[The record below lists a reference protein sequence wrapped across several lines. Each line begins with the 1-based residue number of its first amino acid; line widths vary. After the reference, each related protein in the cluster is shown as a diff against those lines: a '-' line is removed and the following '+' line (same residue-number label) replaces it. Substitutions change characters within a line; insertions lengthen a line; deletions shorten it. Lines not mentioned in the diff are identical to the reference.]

1 MKSETIAVVPNVIDS
16 GGNADAM
23 KNKMNPPTRRKL
35 FRPSSAPGLEKCAH
49 FEPTISTSPNA
60 ARGTEMHAEL
70 CEKLPK
76 LFYELKKTLDGH
88 PEDLEAA
95 LAFVNPPYVRYALR
109 ILWQSGMKDISGTEQ
124 LVELHDKDGNFVTE
138 GTCDL
143 SGINENFEL
152 ILPDF
157 KSGQER
163 DYSAQVVL
171 YGLGRMQEDNFKKA
185 WLYEVFLDQ
194 ERTYRTEITRELAEE
209 RIFRIVESVRNPGEH
224 TMNRYCDYCDKQSS
238 CIAWEWER
246 KKFAQGLP
254 KNGAATWEGRLVYA
268 RSDLTQLAEF
278 ITTWK
283 RMKKHVEN
291 SGLEKY
297 ALEQM
302 KNGTKLDGLRL
313 AKSSANTLYIALE

>member
-1 MKSETIAVVPNVIDS
+1 MENSQ
-16 GGNADAM
+16 
-23 KNKMNPPTRRKL
+23 RRKL
-35 FRPSSAPGLEKCAH
+35 FRPSAAPGKELCSH

-60 ARGTEMHAEL
+60 ARGTDIHAEL
-70 CEKLPK
+70 SEKLPK

-109 ILWQSGMKDISGTEQ
+109 ILYASGMKDISGTEQ
-124 LVELHDKDGNFVTE
+124 LVTLHDKDGNFVTE

-185 WLYEVFLDQ
+185 WLYEVFVDQ
-194 ERTYRTEITRELAEE
+194 ERTYQTEITRELAEE
-209 RIFRIVESVRNPGEH
+209 RIFKLIESVRNPGEH
-224 TMNRYCDYCDKQSS
+224 VMNRYCDYCDLQHD
-238 CIAWEWER
+238 CPAWLWER
-246 KKFAQGLP
+246 KKLGGYLP
-254 KNGAATWEGRLVYA
+254 QKERSEISFEERLELVK
-268 RSDLTQLAEF
+268 SNPVLLGHF
-278 ITTWK
+278 MTTWK
-283 RMKKHVEN
+283 RMERYVKKVGITE
-291 SGLEKY
+291 Y
-297 ALEQM
+297 ALDQM
-302 KNGTKLDGLRL
+302 KKGTKLNGLKL
-313 AKSSANTLYIALE
+313 ALSSHGTQYVALE